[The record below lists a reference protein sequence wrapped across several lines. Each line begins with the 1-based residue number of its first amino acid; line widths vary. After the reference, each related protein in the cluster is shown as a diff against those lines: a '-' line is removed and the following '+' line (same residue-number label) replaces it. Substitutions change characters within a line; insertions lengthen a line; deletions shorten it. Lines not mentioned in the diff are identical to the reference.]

1 MAFPGTFNI
10 SYYEGDTYEFKIY
23 PKNSIG
29 GVFDLTVDYS
39 VKFTIADGRG
49 ATVIVNGTPQPVT
62 QYECHASIG
71 IDSAV
76 TCLIPPGIGR
86 QLVAGTAYV
95 YDVQVRKPSGA
106 TEIIHTLLTGNI
118 SVTADVTGAI

>member
-29 GVFDLTVDYS
+29 GVFDLAGYS
-39 VKFTIADGRG
+39 VKFMIANGRG
-49 ATVIVNGTPQPVT
+49 ATVIVNGTSQPVT
-62 QYECHASIG
+62 QYECQAIIG

-86 QLVAGTAYV
+86 ELVAGTTYV
-95 YDVQVRKPSGA
+95 YDVQVRKPVGS